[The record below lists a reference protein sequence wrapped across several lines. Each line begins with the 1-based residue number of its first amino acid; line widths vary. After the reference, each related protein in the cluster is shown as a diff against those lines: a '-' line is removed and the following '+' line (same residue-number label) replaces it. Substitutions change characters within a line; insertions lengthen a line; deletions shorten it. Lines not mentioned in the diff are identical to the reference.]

1 MTTVLNGCC
10 DICGIPLDAEYFD
23 VSGFAT
29 DSELPP
35 PGERAVLASYKIH
48 RQYCGVLQ
56 CFAQFTDEFAFDN
69 SRVHTPGLEW
79 ILLRNGQPL
88 FPYHRLESIVNPWGY
103 GNYSFLI
110 RLDEGSEVEFVI
122 HNRSFDF
129 GERRIQKVGGRIIGR
144 FWYNRVYGAE
154 AEPVPPSAPDRGS
167 PFRSLAGGGE

>member
-1 MTTVLNGCC
+1 MLNGCC

-23 VSGFAT
+23 VSGFVS
-29 DSELPP
+29 DGELPP
-35 PGERAVLASYKIH
+35 PGERAVLASFQIH

-88 FPYHRLESIVNPWGY
+88 FPYHRVESIVNPWGY
-103 GNYSFLI
+103 GNYTFLI
-110 RLDEGSEVEFVI
+110 RLDESSKIEFVLDNKGWNFEDNDRLI
-122 HNRSFDF
+122 
-129 GERRIQKVGGRIIGR
+129 KTVGGRIIGR

-154 AEPVPPSAPDRGS
+154 EDPVPPAAPGPGRLLQ
-167 PFRSLAGGGE
+167 PSL